1 MKLNLSIFFLC
12 LCSLCDIQEI
22 TAKFSDLVY
31 LLVLLSG
38 MLCIGLLDLVG
49 FLCCS
54 SPVSLLTFSL
64 IVLSI
69 TESRVLHSP
78 AIPVVLNFAFQS
90 VNFCFMYFDDLL
102 SYLKK
107 FLIALL
113 LNWNCRGF
121 CVNFLEF

>member
-1 MKLNLSIFFLC
+1 
-12 LCSLCDIQEI
+12 
-22 TAKFSDLVY
+22 
-31 LLVLLSG
+31 
-38 MLCIGLLDLVG
+38 
-49 FLCCS
+49 
-54 SPVSLLTFSL
+54 
-64 IVLSI
+64 
-69 TESRVLHSP
+69 VLHSP